1 MNLRPG
7 PGHLT
12 DELSEYAAGRLPDV
26 RALHWDRHLVAC
38 ETCRASVSVE
48 RRLQAVMTAGPS
60 MPSSLRTTLIA
71 MGADLSLPASM
82 PVSVPAQPVAARVSA
97 GRRVPSVPDVPPAP
111 FGLTLPTAYAL
122 PTVRPTSPPLHRSP
136 LRSAVMATVVAGAS
150 AAAAWGLGV
159 TTGATGVATS
169 GVRPAPA
176 ATTATTRAA
185 GSSGSSG
192 GLGTQIGS
200 PSTAVPAAYRW
211 TAQMA
216 GLRVGPT
223 EQAQSTP

>member
-26 RALHWDRHLVAC
+26 RTLHWDRHLVAC
-38 ETCRASVSVE
+38 ETCRAAVGME
-48 RRLQAVMTAGPS
+48 RRLQAVLTAGPA
-60 MPSSLRTTLIA
+60 MPQSLRTALIA
-71 MGADLSLPASM
+71 MGAPTAQ
-82 PVSVPAQPVAARVSA
+82 PAQPTLMPSMAAS
-97 GRRVPSVPDVPPAP
+97 GLPTVPPVPQAP
-111 FGLTLPTAYAL
+111 SAMTMPISYNL
-122 PTVRPTSPPLHRSP
+122 PTVRPTAPALHRSP

-159 TTGATGVATS
+159 TAGATGIATS
-169 GVRPAPA
+169 GVGPPAPA
-176 ATTATTRAA
+176 STAATRSSGPTGSTGGSRVPV
-185 GSSGSSG
+185 GSS
-192 GLGTQIGS
+192 
-200 PSTAVPAAYRW
+200 STAVPAVYRW

-216 GLRVGPT
+216 GVRVGPS

>member
-12 DELSEYAAGRLPDV
+12 DELSEYAAGRLPDA

-38 ETCRASVSVE
+38 ETCRASVAVE
-48 RRLQAVMTAGPS
+48 RRLQAVLTAGPS

-71 MGADLSLPASM
+71 MGADLSTGSM
-82 PVSVPAQPVAARVSA
+82 PGAFPAQSASARVPT
-97 GRRVPSVPDVPPAP
+97 GRGVPGVPDVPQAP

-176 ATTATTRAA
+176 ATTASTRSTGTSGSVGGVRTQL
-185 GSSGSSG
+185 GSS
-192 GLGTQIGS
+192 
-200 PSTAVPAAYRW
+200 STAVPVVYRW

-216 GLRVGPT
+216 GLGVGPT